1 MCLLVIEIH
10 RCRELLK
17 SISKIQRLSVN
28 PESQY
33 TAETV
38 QYNEKRTEILHLHK
52 VEHATSRELLL
63 SDSDYQQKHAISN
76 RCGTITIQQ
85 CTTMSKLPS
94 LFKFFQRISE
104 GSTKISYLLSFLSSY
119 IKDMHNHDFEDHK
132 MKALRLTSQN
142 GP

>member
-1 MCLLVIEIH
+1 LRTQEKLAAVKHFPLMCLHVIEIH

-38 QYNEKRTEILHLHK
+38 QYNEKRRESLHSHK

-63 SDSDYQQKHAISN
+63 SDSDY
-76 RCGTITIQQ
+76 
-85 CTTMSKLPS
+85 
-94 LFKFFQRISE
+94 
-104 GSTKISYLLSFLSSY
+104 
-119 IKDMHNHDFEDHK
+119 
-132 MKALRLTSQN
+132 
-142 GP
+142 